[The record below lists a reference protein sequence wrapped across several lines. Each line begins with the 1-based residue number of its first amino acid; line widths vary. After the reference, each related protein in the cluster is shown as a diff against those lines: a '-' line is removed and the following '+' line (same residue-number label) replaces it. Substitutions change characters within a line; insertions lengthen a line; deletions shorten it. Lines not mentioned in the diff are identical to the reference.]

1 MLSSCPNFLFH
12 PIDFVFD
19 AFGHPCISK
28 ASLILMTSAIEQQVV
43 EVTAAWWGL
52 ARLRGQTQARGD
64 GSLVF
69 SMAALLAYS
78 SSLSAGLHI

>member
-1 MLSSCPNFLFH
+1 
-12 PIDFVFD
+12 
-19 AFGHPCISK
+19 
-28 ASLILMTSAIEQQVV
+28 MTSAIEQQVV

-52 ARLRGQTQARGD
+52 ARLRGQTQVRGD